1 MEQTWR
7 WFGPRDAVTLN
18 DVAQT
23 GATGIVTALHD
34 IPYGVVWSEEA
45 ITERKTQ
52 IAAPRLGLRWSVVES
67 LPIHE
72 DIKRGTGDLDRLFG
86 AYRDS
91 LRNLARQG
99 LKTVCYNFMPIL
111 DWTRTELRAPAAD
124 GGQCITLQH
133 PRSRGFRLPD
143 AGATA
148 RRSGIRAGS
157 DGARAHM
164 VCAIEREGP

>member
-7 WFGPRDAVTLN
+7 WFGPGDAVTLN
-18 DVAQT
+18 DAAQT

-45 ITERKTQ
+45 ITERRTQ
-52 IAAPRLGLRWSVVES
+52 IAAPGLGLRWSVVES

-99 LKTVCYNFMPIL
+99 LKTVCYNFMPVV
-111 DWTRTELRAPAAD
+111 DWTRTELRAPLPMGGNALRFNIHEVAAFD
-124 GGQCITLQH
+124 CLM
-133 PRSRGFRLPD
+133 L
-143 AGATA
+143 
-148 RRSGIRAGS
+148 
-157 DGARAHM
+157 
-164 VCAIEREGP
+164 E